1 MNKNNLSCDVL
12 KKKTSVN
19 HFLLIMRTAIFLLF
33 TCVFISVAETGYT
46 QNAKVTLN
54 KNNANLKEVLDEIE
68 NQTDYLFIYNNEVN
82 TSKTVSVKTKNGTV
96 RNVLNHVLKD
106 SDIDFSMEGNH
117 IILSYLE
124 KQLNVK
130 SEDNTETVQQ
140 QGKTITGAIVDAQ
153 DEPIIGANII
163 EKGTSNGT
171 ITDYDGKFTLQVG
184 DGAILRIS
192 YIGYLEQEVAT
203 EGKNRLNIIL
213 VQDSKTLDEVVI
225 TALGI
230 KRQVKALGYS
240 MQELKGDELSGGHG
254 INAMDGLTG
263 RIAGVDLSSTSAGPS
278 GSTRIV
284 IRGNSELSGD
294 NQPLYVID
302 GIPMDNTQLGSAGKW
317 GGYDMGDGLSSINSQ
332 DIESISILKGASAS
346 ALYGS
351 RAAHGVI
358 LITTKTATQK
368 GLGLEYN
375 SSINVVTLA
384 SKFDDYQREYGHGRN
399 GELPLTF
406 EEGRGVSQSAW
417 GARLDP
423 SLSTYIFNGQQK
435 PYANI
440 ENNILSFF
448 REGVTL
454 NNSLSLTSVS
464 DKASVRVSI
473 SDMRNNDIVPKSDMN
488 RTSFMVKADGKMSE
502 KLKVETRVNYT
513 VENVN
518 NRPALSDTPNN
529 IGLSLIGLA
538 PSFDQKWLSEGY
550 KNDYGKYVDWN
561 GGNIY
566 RINPYWS
573 INDMQNI
580 SKKERVTGYI
590 KANYEFFKGLDFQL
604 RGGTDFYKFRITE
617 FSAANTPVFPTGA
630 MSESSADVSETN
642 VEGLLSY
649 TTKFND
655 VFDFMGFIGG
665 NLMNYNYERFT
676 NTGED
681 EVVPGMK
688 YIGNYNLKS
697 LIYENPKKQIRS
709 VYGALNLGYK
719 SMLYLDLTLRND
731 WSSTL
736 NKGNNSYMYPSVS
749 SSFVFSNL
757 YDMNNLLSFGKFRAS
772 WAEVGGDT
780 RPYMLNLN
788 YGLLNYNF
796 NELPLGQVSS
806 ERIPNLNLKPTRTYS
821 YEFGLD
827 LRFLNN
833 KLNFDINYYSQKT
846 KDQILDLSISNTSGF
861 STAMVNSGE
870 ISNRGIELSINATP
884 IEMKDF
890 TWDISINYA
899 KNINK
904 VVALHPELNTFV
916 LAEARWAG
924 ALIQAKEGES
934 YGAIMGAAFERDP
947 NGNVIYKNGLPV
959 VGSEYK
965 VLGHGV
971 HDWTGGFGNYI
982 TFKGLRLGALFD
994 VKWGASL
1001 YSMSSITAHANGT
1014 SKETL
1019 EGRKEWYESEEL
1031 RKQANMEP
1039 TEWTPTGGFIGNG
1052 VVQNGDG
1059 SYSPNTTPVDPQD
1072 YWTSMLN
1079 SNTPE
1084 PFIYDASFIKLREL
1098 TLSYSLNKKLIVT
1111 SPFTDVSISLFGRN
1125 LWTIFSKT
1133 PNIDP
1138 ESNYNNGNGQ
1148 GFEYGSLPSRR
1159 TYGLSVSL
1167 KL

>member
-1 MNKNNLSCDVL
+1 MKKNNLTGQHLTEKVPI
-12 KKKTSVN
+12 K
-19 HFLLIMRTAIFLLF
+19 HFLLIMRTTLILLF
-33 TCVFISVAETGYT
+33 ICVFYSMAETGHS
-46 QNAKVTLN
+46 QNARVTIDAQNTSFKDILN
-54 KNNANLKEVLDEIE
+54 EIE
-68 NQTDYLFIYNNEVN
+68 KQTDYLFIYDNQVDVN
-82 TSKTVSVKTKNGTV
+82 RTMTV
-96 RNVLNHVLKD
+96 RIKKQTVAYLLNSILKNTNL
-106 SDIDFSMEGNH
+106 IYQMEGNH
-117 IILSYLE
+117 IILKTDNSI
-124 KQLNVK
+124 
-130 SEDNTETVQQ
+130 EDQSGLTQENRKNLT
-140 QGKTITGAIVDAQ
+140 GKVSDQSGLPV
-153 DEPIIGANII
+153 IGANII
-163 EKGTSNGT
+163 EQGTTNGT
-171 ITDYDGKFTLQVG
+171 VTDING
-184 DGAILRIS
+184 DFSLSVDRNAIIQIS
-192 YIGYLEQEVAT
+192 YIGYLEQEINT
-203 EGKNRLNIIL
+203 SGREKLNIIL
-213 VQDSKTLDEVVI
+213 TEDTKTLDEVVV

-230 KRQVKALGYS
+230 KREIKALGYA
-240 MQELKGDELSGGHG
+240 MQEVDGEELSGGHG

-263 RIAGVDLSSTSAGPS
+263 RIAGVDLSTTTAGPS
-278 GSTRIV
+278 GSTRII

-317 GGYDMGDGLSSINSQ
+317 GGYDMGDGLSSINPQ
-332 DIESISILKGASAS
+332 DIESISILKGPSAS

-368 GLGLEYN
+368 GLGIEFN
-375 SSINVVTLA
+375 SSLNVVTLA
-384 SKFDDYQREYGHGRN
+384 SQFDDYQREYGHGRN

-423 SLSTYIFNGQQK
+423 NLNTYIYNGQQK
-435 PYANI
+435 PYANV

-448 REGVTL
+448 REGVTV

-464 DKASVRVSI
+464 DKASVRLSV

-488 RTSFMVKADGKMSE
+488 RSSFMLKADGKLSE
-502 KLKVETRVNYT
+502 KLRIESRVNYT
-513 VENVN
+513 IENVN
-518 NRPALSDTPNN
+518 NRPALSDNPNN

-538 PSFDQKWLSEGY
+538 PSFNQKWLSEGY
-550 KNDYGKYVDWN
+550 KNDYGEYVDWN

-573 INDMQNI
+573 INEMNNV
-580 SKKERVTGYI
+580 SKKERVMGYI
-590 KANYEFFKGLDFQL
+590 QANYELTKGLNFQL

-617 FSAANTPVFPTGA
+617 FSAAHTPVFPTGA

-642 VEGLLSY
+642 LEGLLTYS
-649 TTKFND
+649 TKISEN
-655 VFDFMGFIGG
+655 FDFTGLIGG
-665 NLMNYNYERFT
+665 NLMHYNYERFT

-697 LIYENPKKQIRS
+697 LMYENPRKQIRS
-709 VYGALNLGYK
+709 LYGAVNLGYK
-719 SMLYLDLTLRND
+719 SMLYLDMTLRND

-736 NKGNNSYMYPSVS
+736 NRGNNSYMYPSVS

-757 YDMNNLLSFGKFRAS
+757 YDLNGLLSFGKLRAS

-806 ERIPNLNLKPTRTYS
+806 GSIPNLNLKPTRTYS

-833 KLNFDINYYSQKT
+833 RLNLDISHYNQKT
-846 KDQILDLSISNTSGF
+846 RDQILDLSISNTSGF
-861 STAMVNSGE
+861 STAIVNSGE

-884 IEMKDF
+884 LETKDF
-890 TWDISINYA
+890 SWNIIVNYA
-899 KNINK
+899 RNVNK
-904 VVALHPELNTFV
+904 VVELHPELDAFV

-924 ALIQAKEGES
+924 ALIQAKEGEP

-947 NGNVIYKNGLPV
+947 DGNVIYNNGLPV
-959 VGSEYK
+959 VGSDYK

-971 HDWTGGFGNYI
+971 HDWTGGVGNFI
-982 TFKGLRLGALFD
+982 TYKGFRLGALFD

-1001 YSMSSITAHANGT
+1001 YSMSSITAHANGI

-1031 RKQANMEP
+1031 RKQANLEP
-1039 TEWTPTGGFIGNG
+1039 TEWTPTGGFIGKG
-1052 VVQNGDG
+1052 VVLNEDG

-1098 TLSYSLNKKLIVT
+1098 TLSYSLNKRLIAT
-1111 SPFTDVSISLFGRN
+1111 TPFTDVSFSLFGRN
-1125 LWTIFSKT
+1125 LWTFYSKT

-1159 TYGLSVSL
+1159 TYGFSVSV